1 MTTKD
6 TNPKDAVGTAKWRQF
21 CTVPLPPLWEVG
33 VAMLEGARKYGRHN
47 YRAAGVRASVYI
59 DAAMGHLG
67 QWWEGEDIDK
77 DSGLSHITKA
87 IATLFVM
94 RDAMLMDGMFTDDRP
109 PKIQLDK
116 IRTELQAKVEEI
128 MAQYPDAVDPVT
140 QESAE
145 VKHWEGASEKANY
158 DDEPVGVPSWLAPPE
173 NGVPEHYVLNPK
185 NNRVYRVVPGARFE
199 SLRTGTK
206 LRLTSVKHSLQPCTK
221 EGVVL

>member
-1 MTTKD
+1 MNTHILTKVIG
-6 TNPKDAVGTAKWRQF
+6 ALL
-21 CTVPLPPLWEVG
+21 VPLTALA
-33 VAMLEGARKYGRHN
+33 VAAEPAQEPTLKEIM
-47 YRAAGVRASVYI
+47 
-59 DAAMGHLG
+59 
-67 QWWEGEDIDK
+67 Q
-77 DSGLSHITKA
+77 GLRDDVFV
-87 IATLFVM
+87 IA
-94 RDAMLMDGMFTDDRP
+94 DGMFTDDRP

-128 MAQYPDAVDPVT
+128 MAQYPDAVEPVT